1 MRFRMLGRV
10 EVETGGG
17 VAEISSAPVR
27 GVLAALMLAEGRV
40 VPVQQLVEAL
50 WDRPPRSAQNNLR
63 LHLTRL
69 RRQLG
74 AISPRLQ
81 DRLVTVRTDGG
92 AGYCLRAEPDEL
104 DLAVF
109 RGLAVQGDAER
120 TSGRYAA
127 ADRTLSTALELWRG
141 PVGQDCT
148 ASDRFRRRVAPL
160 DELRLTV
167 CERRAEVG
175 LMLGRTTEVVPDLND
190 VLRVAPFRERAH
202 ANLVRAR
209 YLAGDVSGALR
220 TWARAARVLREELG
234 LEPSDEL
241 FDLQRAM
248 LRRDRE
254 AVFPSCGQHGDQT
267 STIHRFGR
275 FSA

>member
-1 MRFRMLGRV
+1 MRLHMLGRV
-10 EVETGGG
+10 EVT
-17 VAEISSAPVR
+17 VADRCTAISSAPVR

-40 VPVQQLVEAL
+40 VPVQQLLEAL
-50 WDRPPRSAQNNLR
+50 WDRPPQSAQNNLR
-63 LHLTRL
+63 LHVTRL

-74 AISPRLQ
+74 AISPVLK
-81 DRLVTVRTDGG
+81 DRLVTVRTDSG
-92 AGYCLRAEPDEL
+92 AGYCLRAAPEEL

-120 TSGRYAA
+120 ADGRYDEAE
-127 ADRTLSTALELWRG
+127 RTLSTALELWRG

-175 LMLGRTTEVVPDLND
+175 LMLGRTTEVVPDVND
-190 VLRVAPFRERAH
+190 VLRIAPFRERAH

-209 YLAGDVSGALR
+209 YLAGDISGALR

-267 STIHRFGR
+267 STIHRFGS